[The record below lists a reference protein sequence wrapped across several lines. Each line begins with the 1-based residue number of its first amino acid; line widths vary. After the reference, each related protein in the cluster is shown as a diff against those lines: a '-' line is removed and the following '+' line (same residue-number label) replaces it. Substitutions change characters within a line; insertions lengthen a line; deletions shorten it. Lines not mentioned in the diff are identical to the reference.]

1 MIVFICSRPLTFAS
15 VQMLLLS
22 TIYDLVP
29 LIVLM
34 SERVV
39 SWGRLLLFVRA
50 YVPNIIKKMRVI
62 DRTRGFV
69 SLRWYWVTSRS
80 NAKRRFVV
88 RTGPFFHFLLVLNRS
103 NGFAPDS
110 LVFLKEPRLLS
121 HGGFETFV
129 PLIWWRNI
137 VDSPRRMLSLMK
149 LYQLELPFLPLQI
162 LVLEGWEGDCW

>member
-39 SWGRLLLFVRA
+39 SWGRLLLFVRT
-50 YVPNIIKKMRVI
+50 YVPYVIKKMRVI

-69 SLRWYWVTSRS
+69 SLR
-80 NAKRRFVV
+80 
-88 RTGPFFHFLLVLNRS
+88 
-103 NGFAPDS
+103 
-110 LVFLKEPRLLS
+110 
-121 HGGFETFV
+121 
-129 PLIWWRNI
+129 
-137 VDSPRRMLSLMK
+137 
-149 LYQLELPFLPLQI
+149 
-162 LVLEGWEGDCW
+162 